1 MFLENENIYPFHNPP
16 MSYLIHNNKFMV
28 IIEAR
33 LKFYNYVANKMKKYY
48 NRTFE
53 RALIEKILKIVA
65 EDLEISDKVHHF
77 NLNEIRTIGSK
88 LNK

>member
-1 MFLENENIYPFHNPP
+1 MEN
-16 MSYLIHNNKFMV
+16 LIHKNKLMV
-28 IIEAR
+28 IIKVK
-33 LKFYNYVANKMKKYY
+33 LKFYTLVASKMKKNY

-65 EDLEISDKVHHF
+65 EDLERFDKVHHF

>member
-1 MFLENENIYPFHNPP
+1 
-16 MSYLIHNNKFMV
+16 
-28 IIEAR
+28 
-33 LKFYNYVANKMKKYY
+33 MKKYY